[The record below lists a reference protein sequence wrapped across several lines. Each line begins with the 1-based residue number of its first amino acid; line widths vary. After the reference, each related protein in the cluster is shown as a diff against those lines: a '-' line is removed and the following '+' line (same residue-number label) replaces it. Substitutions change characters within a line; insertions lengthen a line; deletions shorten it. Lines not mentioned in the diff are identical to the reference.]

1 MGMKRARPEGVAK
14 RPPSMEAHLAVDMA
28 MPGAQELA
36 QSLVGESLAAG
47 SQDNVSAI
55 VVDIKALP
63 EDLLDDVLAAS
74 TRLSVP
80 PLLKVGDVLDGF
92 RVLEILR
99 AHTAKA
105 NAVAE
110 ETLYLAKQAM
120 KLDFGRRT
128 LGFG

>member
-1 MGMKRARPEGVAK
+1 
-14 RPPSMEAHLAVDMA
+14 MEAHLAVDMA

-36 QSLVGESLAAG
+36 QALVGKSLAAG

-99 AHTAKA
+99 RNTTNILYQVEQISTGRLCVLKTLLPQRGADPAECRQLAH
-105 NAVAE
+105 E
-110 ETLYLAKQAM
+110 EWIA
-120 KLDFGRRT
+120 RR
-128 LGFG
+128 